1 MLRFDALFEQP
12 PSEFFETSAEAAHIL
27 GQALCFVLAGSLLR
41 TSAAPSSIVMLP
53 PLE

>member
-12 PSEFFETSAEAAHIL
+12 PPEFFEASAEAAHIL
-27 GQALCFVLAGSLLR
+27 GQALCFVLAGEP
-41 TSAAPSSIVMLP
+41 AADVRCIVMLP